1 MRYFLT
7 FLVFISISFSS
18 FSQAPQ
24 GFNYQAIVRD
34 ASGNVRSNEGVQ
46 FQFEIQDSFGFTVY
60 SEAHTVVTNK
70 YGLADGIIIGKG
82 ATADNF
88 ANIDWGNGTYYID
101 VTVDGINIGR
111 SQLLSVPY
119 ALYAL
124 NAGSGTGGSDGVGIE
139 STISN
144 GDGTFTLNYTDG
156 TSFTT
161 IDLTGNK
168 GEEGKSSYE
177 VWLDAGNS
185 GTMDDFLSTLV
196 GEKGEKGLPGSDGKS
211 AFQLWLDDGNT
222 GNILD
227 FLSDIQGPRGLKGDP
242 GPRR

>member
-88 ANIDWGNGTYYID
+88 SNIDWGNGTYYID

-177 VWLDAGNS
+177 VWLDAGN
-185 GTMDDFLSTLV
+185 
-196 GEKGEKGLPGSDGKS
+196 
-211 AFQLWLDDGNT
+211 T
-222 GNILD
+222 GNH
-227 FLSDIQGPRGLKGDP
+227 G
-242 GPRR
+242 